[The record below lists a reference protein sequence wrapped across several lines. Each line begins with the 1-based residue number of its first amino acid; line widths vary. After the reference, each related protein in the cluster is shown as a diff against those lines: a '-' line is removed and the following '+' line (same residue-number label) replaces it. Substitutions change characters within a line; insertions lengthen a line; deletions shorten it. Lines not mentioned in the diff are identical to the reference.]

1 MARTP
6 RTPATMNLLD
16 QAINYFAPRVAQRRL
31 IARVGS
37 ERIAALAGGGG
48 YLGARRDRASTAS
61 WAPGAGSPDSDV
73 IADLPVLRERARD
86 AERNQAVAAGV
97 VNTTTTHAV
106 GTGLSLNPRINAA
119 FLKLTPDQAEAWQA
133 DTLHRFNAYAASKDC
148 SLERNQN
155 FYEQQDLALRTT
167 LSSGDA
173 FVVTPIVE
181 RSGYSRV
188 ALQILEAD
196 RCCNPNR
203 QANTDTLTDGVE
215 CDAATGEALGYHF
228 TNRHPGD
235 LRSGSLT
242 WQRIDARGA
251 KTGRRNVLHLYK
263 VIRPGLRRGVPIL
276 APVLEPLRQLAN
288 FTKAELDAAVN
299 SALFPLFA
307 TMDPK
312 AFDETFSEQDISDI
326 VSRSSK
332 WSGQI
337 ESGQVMNLLP
347 GETVASPTP
356 GRPNPEFD
364 PFFTACVRQ
373 IGMAIGIPFEVL
385 VMHYQS
391 SYSAARGALL
401 MAWKFFTGWRDWL
414 ATNLCQPVYEL
425 WLADEV
431 AAGRIACAGFF
442 ASPEARAAWCGA
454 QWVGDGPGSIDPQKE
469 VGAAKERVDMG
480 ISTLQAESQAFD
492 GVAWEVKHA
501 QQVREKAARD
511 QAGLAPAPKPQTPA
525 MPAEP
530 PADEP
535 QAPPVP
541 ARRQRGQ

>member
-1 MARTP
+1 MAQRA
-6 RTPATMNLLD
+6 RRPAEMNLLD
-16 QAINYFAPRVAQRRL
+16 RAINYVAPRVAQRRL
-31 IARVGS
+31 IARVGN
-37 ERIAALAGGGG
+37 ERITALSGG
-48 YLGARRDRASTAS
+48 YFGGSTARASTAA
-61 WAPGAGSPDSDV
+61 WLPGGGSPDSDV
-73 IADLPVLRERARD
+73 IADLPMLRARSRD

-97 VNTTTTHAV
+97 VNTTTSHAV
-106 GTGLSLNPRINAA
+106 GTGLSCNPRINAK
-119 FLKLTPDQAEAWQA
+119 FLKISSDAAEAWQKEA
-133 DTLHRFNAYAASKDC
+133 RHRFNAYAASKDC

-167 LSSGDA
+167 LSSGDT
-173 FVVTPIVE
+173 FVVTPIIE
-181 RSGYSRV
+181 RGGYARL

-196 RCCNPNR
+196 RVCNPGR
-203 QANTDTLTDGVE
+203 SANTDTLTDGVE
-215 CDAATGEALGYHF
+215 CDAGTGEALAYHV

-235 LRSGSLT
+235 LRSGSLQ
-242 WQRIDARGA
+242 WQRIEARGG

-263 VIRPGLRRGVPIL
+263 VLRPGLRRGVPIL
-276 APVLEPLRQLAN
+276 APVLEPLKQLAN

-312 AFDETFSEQDISDI
+312 AFDETFSEADISTI
-326 VSRSSK
+326 VERSKK

-347 GETVASPTP
+347 GETVTSPTP

-373 IGMAIGIPFEVL
+373 IGMAVGIPFEVL

-401 MAWKFFTGWRDWL
+401 MAWKFFMGWRDWL

-431 AAGRIACAGFF
+431 AAGRISAPGFF
-442 ASPEARAAWCGA
+442 ADAAVRAAWCGA
-454 QWVGDGPGSIDPQKE
+454 QWVGDGPGSIDPVKE
-469 VGAAKERVDMG
+469 VTAAEKRIDLG
-480 ISTLQAESQAFD
+480 ISTRQAESQLHD
-492 GVAWEVKHA
+492 GVDWETKHA
-501 QQVREKAARD
+501 QQVKEKAARD
-511 QAGLAPAPKPQTPA
+511 RDGLTPAPAPAAATLPPPEDA
-525 MPAEP
+525 AEEDQP
-530 PADEP
+530 PAP
-535 QAPPVP
+535 SQR
-541 ARRQRGQ
+541 ARR